1 MIGVLLQ
8 QDIQFFASPDA
19 NTNRVTLIVLGVIV
33 GIGVLAAVINSRR
46 GPGTKKGGARGGLNR
61 HAKKVGLTGD
71 QRKALKRMVIGLGL
85 QNPERILTNS
95 TYMNHALRRRIE
107 QIDMSDDPEPQ
118 QEQEKSMLFSVK
130 RSVQNASLKLRV
142 MPSSRQIRIG
152 QLITIRTAEGTSHE
166 TMVASNV
173 LNGLGIEVPYQRR
186 GGTMNWTKGTPLQ
199 VGFVADQDRMYSF
212 RTKVVGHN
220 KVGGASVVFL
230 EHATNISQSQ
240 KRRSPRREY
249 DRPCY
254 YYPVTVISVGKGR
267 KAKKQAFVN
276 KNRRIFGRFEDL
288 SAGGCAIRTQV
299 PLNSGSI
306 LKVDFEGA
314 DGIAISV
321 FGRVRGVE
329 RSRARGRLMHIM
341 FTRVSRKNLNQI
353 QSYVYGLV
361 EAN

>member
-19 NTNRVTLIVLGVIV
+19 SSNRVTIIVLGVIV
-33 GIGVLAAVINSRR
+33 AIGVLAALINSRR
-46 GPGTKKGGARGGLNR
+46 GGGAKKGGPRGGLNR
-61 HAKKVGLTGD
+61 QAKKLGLTSD
-71 QRKALKRMVIGLGL
+71 QRKALKNLVIGLGL
-85 QNPERILTNS
+85 QNPDRILSNP

-107 QIDMSDDPEPQ
+107 QLDMSDDPEPQ
-118 QEQEKSMLFSVK
+118 REQEKSLLFSVK
-130 RSVQNASLKLRV
+130 RSVQNSSVKLRV

-152 QLITIRTAEGTSHE
+152 QLVTIHTTEGTAHE

-173 LNGLGIEVPYQRR
+173 HNGLGIEVPYERR
-186 GGTMNWTKGTPLQ
+186 TGSMNWKKGTQLQ
-199 VGFVADQDRMYSF
+199 VGFVADQDRMYTF

-220 KVGGASVVFL
+220 KVGGASIVFL
-230 EHATNISQSQ
+230 EHAANIAQSQ

-249 DRPCY
+249 DHPCY

-288 SAGGCAIRTQV
+288 SAGGCAIRTQI
-299 PLNSGSI
+299 PLTAGSI
-306 LKVDFEGA
+306 LKVDFEAA
-314 DGIAISV
+314 DGTSISV
-321 FGRVRGVE
+321 FGRVRGVD

-361 EAN
+361 EAD